1 MITSTSARRRASSLK
16 LRVHPWL
23 VPEKSLLT
31 AVNGSMNGVMVN
43 SDAAGVT
50 MYYGAGAGSEQTA
63 SAVIADLV
71 DMARL
76 ADATPA
82 QRAAP
87 LGFRP
92 EALAPLRVLPIGE
105 AVTHHA
111 LRIPVH
117 ADAGALD
124 ELLRQLATQGITVE
138 AHREL
143 ATADAGRELVLL
155 THEAQEATLRQA
167 FPTLEALGCVRAP
180 LRHLRVEM
188 LAG

>member
-1 MITSTSARRRASSLK
+1 
-16 LRVHPWL
+16 
-23 VPEKSLLT
+23 
-31 AVNGSMNGVMVN
+31 MNGIMVN

-71 DMARL
+71 DVARL
-76 ADATPA
+76 AHATPA
-82 QRAAP
+82 QRVAP

-92 EALAPLRVLPIGE
+92 EAMAPLRVLPIGE
-105 AVTHHA
+105 VLTRHA
-111 LRIPVH
+111 RRIPVH

-124 ELLRQLATQGITVE
+124 TLLQQLASHGITVE

-143 ATADAGRELVLL
+143 GTADAGRDVILL
-155 THEAQEATLRQA
+155 TNEVQEAALRQA
-167 FPTLEALGCVRAP
+167 LPALQTLGCVRAP
-180 LRHLRVEM
+180 LRRLRVET